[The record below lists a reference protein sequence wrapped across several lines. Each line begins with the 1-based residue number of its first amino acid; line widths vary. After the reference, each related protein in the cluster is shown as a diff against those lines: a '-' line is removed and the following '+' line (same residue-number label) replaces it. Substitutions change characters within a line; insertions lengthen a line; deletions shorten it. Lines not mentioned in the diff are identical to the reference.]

1 MYINIKIKE
10 DFRTLKANQEYNF
23 DFSEKGW
30 HLIVGGN
37 GCGKSTLLN
46 TIRSFKCDNIDDRTC
61 SDYDMKLMYES
72 INSFK
77 DKVEIDSDF
86 EKFYFISS
94 EFDDPRALDNCASA
108 EALFK
113 HGGFATKNLS
123 NGQRHLSILAR
134 WIEENKKEWDE
145 KTLLIFD
152 EADRGFG
159 LKYQVG
165 LITMFDNFLEKYN
178 AKSLAVS
185 HYSLPILLTDEVYW
199 FEKRQF
205 IPSDF
210 YILFETGYMFETPKL
225 IVNKR

>member
-1 MYINIKIKE
+1 MYLNIKIKE

-30 HLIVGGN
+30 HLIVGDN

-46 TIRSFKCDNIDDRTC
+46 TVRSFKCDNVDDRTC
-61 SDYDMKLMYES
+61 SDYDMKLMYGS

-77 DKVEIDSDF
+77 
-86 EKFYFISS
+86 
-94 EFDDPRALDNCASA
+94 DNCASA
-108 EALFK
+108 EALIK
-113 HGGFATKNLS
+113 HGGFAT
-123 NGQRHLSILAR
+123 NGQRHLSTLAR

-145 KTLLIFD
+145 KTLLVFD

-159 LKYQVG
+159 LKYQAGMVR
-165 LITMFDNFLEKYN
+165 MFDNFFKKYK

-185 HYSLPILLTDEVYW
+185 HYSLPILLTDKVYW
-199 FEKRQF
+199 FEKRRF
-205 IPSDF
+205 VPSDL

-225 IVNKR
+225 IGEKDE

>member
-1 MYINIKIKE
+1 MYLNIKIKE

-30 HLIVGGN
+30 HLIVGDN

-46 TIRSFKCDNIDDRTC
+46 TVRSFKCDT
-61 SDYDMKLMYES
+61 
-72 INSFK
+72 
-77 DKVEIDSDF
+77 DF

-108 EALFK
+108 EALIK

-123 NGQRHLSILAR
+123 NGQRHLSTLAR

-145 KTLLIFD
+145 KTLLVFD

-159 LKYQVG
+159 LKYQAGMVK
-165 LITMFDNFLEKYN
+165 MFDNFFKKYK

-185 HYSLPILLTDEVYW
+185 HYSLPILLTDKDE
-199 FEKRQF
+199 
-205 IPSDF
+205 
-210 YILFETGYMFETPKL
+210 
-225 IVNKR
+225 

>member
-1 MYINIKIKE
+1 
-10 DFRTLKANQEYNF
+10 
-23 DFSEKGW
+23 
-30 HLIVGGN
+30 
-37 GCGKSTLLN
+37 
-46 TIRSFKCDNIDDRTC
+46 
-61 SDYDMKLMYES
+61 MKLMYGS

-77 DKVEIDSDF
+77 DKVEIDTDF

-108 EALFK
+108 EALIK

-123 NGQRHLSILAR
+123 NGQRHLSTLAR

-145 KTLLIFD
+145 KTLLVFD

-159 LKYQVG
+159 LKYQAGMVR
-165 LITMFDNFLEKYN
+165 MFDNFFKKYE

-185 HYSLPILLTDEVYW
+185 HYSLPILLTDKVYW
-199 FEKRQF
+199 FEKRRF
-205 IPSDF
+205 VPSDF

-225 IVNKR
+225 IGEKDE

>member
-1 MYINIKIKE
+1 MYLNIKIKE

-30 HLIVGGN
+30 HLIVGDN

-46 TIRSFKCDNIDDRTC
+46 TIRSFKCDN
-61 SDYDMKLMYES
+61 
-72 INSFK
+72 
-77 DKVEIDSDF
+77 
-86 EKFYFISS
+86 
-94 EFDDPRALDNCASA
+94 CASA
-108 EALFK
+108 EALIK

-123 NGQRHLSILAR
+123 NGQRHLSALAR

-145 KTLLIFD
+145 KTLLVFD

-159 LKYQVG
+159 LKYQAGMVR
-165 LITMFDNFLEKYN
+165 MFDNFFKKYK

-185 HYSLPILLTDEVYW
+185 HYSLPILLTDKVYW
-199 FEKRQF
+199 FEKRRF
-205 IPSDF
+205 VPSDL

-225 IVNKR
+225 IGEKDE